1 MDQLKER
8 ELENNKL
15 FSKLGDLMI
24 LEENLRREKDLLKV
38 KLSERES
45 IEDEFYEKKMELQR
59 QVGYQRKLEDI
70 IYYKNLIEKELMK
83 QKRLFEMDFFEIEFK
98 FQEKEELFEIQ
109 RSQLL
114 REFRMKDQ
122 IMVLGSEVGLE
133 VIGFRI

>member
-15 FSKLGDLMI
+15 FSKLGDQMI
-24 LEENLRREKDLLKV
+24 FEENLRREKDLLKV

-98 FQEKEELFEIQ
+98 FQEKEEMFEIQ